1 MKSSKVRFRDFP
13 DDNSR
18 QTLIHLLHRATG
30 RNLIEVSESKSKVD
44 FEITGPYSPD
54 SDSIRTPLNRKIVR
68 GFYSKTSKGAH
79 ISKAGLATGITP
91 SSSARK
97 NVWFTGEN
105 ERPPFGDWDAYLS
118 FETRFFDERN
128 IYFPLWLVTSTN
140 LISTLDYSYWGIANP
155 RIESFIE
162 PRKLNES
169 KRKFACAFIGKN
181 YPHRLHAIRA
191 LRKIGKVDVFGAGV
205 RRPVQNPSLIAKD
218 YKFAICFENDLY
230 PGYVT
235 EKPFEA
241 YLSGTVPLYD
251 GIDTENYLNRE
262 AMLNLSQFESTYDWI
277 EMIAELHRNDTAYEQ
292 IYKKPLLAK
301 VPDIPSVLRK
311 LNGLLSNG

>member
-1 MKSSKVRFRDFP
+1 MGLSKIRFRDFP
-13 DDNSR
+13 EDESR
-18 QTLIHLLHRATG
+18 RTLMHLLLRATDKD
-30 RNLIEVSESKSKVD
+30 LIEVIDKKSIVE

-54 SDSIRTPLNRKIVR
+54 SDSIRTPLNRKIIR
-68 GFYSKTSKGAH
+68 GVYSKISNGAH
-79 ISKAGLATGITP
+79 ISMQGLATGITP
-91 SSSARK
+91 SSSAKK
-97 NVWFTGEN
+97 NIWFTGEN
-105 ERPPFGDWDAYLS
+105 KRPPFGDWDAYLS

-128 IYFPLWLVTSTN
+128 IYFPLWLITSTN
-140 LISTLDYSYWGIANP
+140 LIRNLDYSYWRVANP

-162 PRKLNES
+162 SRKLTE
-169 KRKFACAFIGKN
+169 KKKKFACAFIGKN

-251 GIDTENYLNRE
+251 GIDTEKYLNEE
-262 AMLNLSQFESTYDWI
+262 AILNLSHFDSTHDWL
-277 EMIAELHRNDTAYEQ
+277 EKVAELNQNDVAYEQ
-292 IYKKPLLAK
+292 IFEKPLLAK
-301 VPDIPSVLRK
+301 VPDISSILRK
-311 LNGLLSNG
+311 LKGLLLDG